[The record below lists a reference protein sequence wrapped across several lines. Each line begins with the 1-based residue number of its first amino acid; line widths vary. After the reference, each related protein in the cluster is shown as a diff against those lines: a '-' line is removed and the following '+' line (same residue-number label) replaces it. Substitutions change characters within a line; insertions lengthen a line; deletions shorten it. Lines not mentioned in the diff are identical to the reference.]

1 LSLPIDLEADMP
13 ELWLTYGERD
23 VVLDIKVENL
33 NEFRNSKFNN
43 IQDQDLAQQI
53 EITSL
58 DNLRIFAAEGSRSV
72 ARIISIILNSA
83 RKNSIS
89 SLPIECFPEDYPL
102 LSKTLE
108 GETLGIVK
116 DTDELLN
123 RTNDSKTVFVSTVK
137 ADPLFGFRGIPTKLL
152 RKCSNEKMSEAFA
165 SRKTNLP
172 NPGLCSP
179 PLQLALDFC
188 KNMCAQS
195 LHVINSNFGID
206 SLFAGSIVESFRSG
220 MNKIE
225 SLGSDGYYNTRSM
238 IICGDRDSDS
248 HLQLSDSLRNL
259 WNCVHVL
266 KNGGFGI
273 LLSENKN
280 GLGSVALQRFTE
292 GKLGF
297 EDVYNNDAYLEGLE
311 HLMFMNELRE
321 KYRLGILSSLP
332 HYYLDSK
339 FGFQTFSKSRDAV
352 AKLLELNG
360 KTHKI
365 LVISD
370 PNLALFNF
378 PLTDTP
384 I

>member
-1 LSLPIDLEADMP
+1 MP

-33 NEFRNSKFNN
+33 NQFQNSKFNN
-43 IQDQDLAQQI
+43 VDDQDLAQQI
-53 EITSL
+53 EFASL
-58 DNLRIFAAEGSRSV
+58 DNLRILAAEGSRSV

-83 RKNSIS
+83 RKNSGS
-89 SLPIECFPEDYPL
+89 AVSIECFPEDYSF
-102 LSKTLE
+102 LSNTLE
-108 GETLGIVK
+108 GETLVTVK
-116 DTDELLN
+116 DKDELLV

-152 RKCSNEKMSEAFA
+152 RKCSIEKMSEAFA

-172 NPGLCSP
+172 NPGLYSP
-179 PLQLALDFC
+179 PLQVALDFC

-195 LHVINSNFGID
+195 LHIINSNSGID
-206 SLFAGSIVESFRSG
+206 SLFAGTIIESFQSS
-220 MNKIE
+220 MNKTE
-225 SLGSDGYYNTRSM
+225 SLCADEYHNTRSM

-248 HLQLSDSLRNL
+248 YLQLSDSLGNL

-292 GKLGF
+292 GKLTF
-297 EDVYNNDAYLEGLE
+297 EDIYNNVTYLEGLE
-311 HLMFMNELRE
+311 HLMFLNELRE

-332 HYYLDSK
+332 HYYLESK
-339 FGFQTFSKSRDAV
+339 FGFQTFSNSRDAV

-360 KTHKI
+360 KAHKI

-370 PNLALFNF
+370 PNLALFTSPSN
-378 PLTDTP
+378 
-384 I
+384 

>member
-1 LSLPIDLEADMP
+1 MP

-43 IQDQDLAQQI
+43 IEDQDLAQQI
-53 EITSL
+53 EFASL

-72 ARIISIILNSA
+72 ARIISVILNSA

-89 SLPIECFPEDYPL
+89 SLSIECFPEDYSL

-108 GETLGIVK
+108 GETFGIVK

-152 RKCSNEKMSEAFA
+152 RKCSNEKMSEAFN

-172 NPGLCSP
+172 NPGLLSP
-179 PLQLALDFC
+179 PLQVALDFC

-195 LHVINSNFGID
+195 LHVINSNMGID
-206 SLFAGSIVESFRSG
+206 SLFAGAIVDSFQSG

-225 SLGSDGYYNTRSM
+225 SLGSNGYYNTRSM

-248 HLQLSDSLRNL
+248 YLQLSDSLQNL

-292 GKLGF
+292 GKLRF

-360 KTHKI
+360 KAHKI

-378 PLTDTP
+378 PSN
-384 I
+384 